1 MFSQFSLGSSLSSF
15 RELRETLLC
24 QLHHEWTHAALLSQI
39 SPIHQVKLSGL
50 SHIMASLQ
58 SAQSTSC
65 ASQNFCSYSTFHHAC
80 YAQVSAGNQL
90 FHVVVDNDDVAT
102 RITALLTE
110 QRAGRVTFIPLN
122 RINPQPVQYPDFGD
136 DALPLV
142 NKINCAEQH
151 TKAVAQAR
159 SPSPTQSTQAVA
171 CPAEEDS
178 EVLSAAQAALLLHWQ
193 SAGLAGYDIDVPACS
208 LGF

>member
-1 MFSQFSLGSSLSSF
+1 M
-15 RELRETLLC
+15 
-24 QLHHEWTHAALLSQI
+24 
-39 SPIHQVKLSGL
+39 
-50 SHIMASLQ
+50 
-58 SAQSTSC
+58 
-65 ASQNFCSYSTFHHAC
+65 
-80 YAQVSAGNQL
+80 SAGNQL

-159 SPSPTQSTQAVA
+159 SPPPPCREGAGSGVSSVEDLRVSIAAEAAIPPASAIHMPGRQATQICQYIAKPSQ
-171 CPAEEDS
+171 
-178 EVLSAAQAALLLHWQ
+178 QY
-193 SAGLAGYDIDVPACS
+193 AG
-208 LGF
+208 